1 MRLAFCGDNRI
12 LSESLA
18 AAMEKCGHQIVAITT
33 NAADG
38 LAALGAHRPD
48 AVLLDLRMPAG
59 AEGTGSDSAAGLRA
73 ATVMRQRCP
82 DTATL
87 VLCGL
92 VDRATWSEAIK
103 SGVVGLLSKDS
114 DVGEVAAALDVI
126 AAGGVVF
133 DPTVPS
139 RASRRPSSRH
149 ALPLGVLTPREM
161 EVLRRI
167 VDGQSTAQMADE
179 MEIAINTLRSYVK
192 NVLTKLGAHSRLQAA
207 AVATREDLLSDLP
220 AQPAHRQLVGELPQ
234 LA

>member
-12 LSESLA
+12 LCEALA
-18 AAMEKCGHQIVAITT
+18 AAMEACGHQVVAITT
-33 NAADG
+33 DAAGG
-38 LAALGAHRPD
+38 LAAVDAHRPD
-48 AVLLDLRMPAG
+48 AVLLDLRTPAG
-59 AEGTGSDSAAGLRA
+59 QEGDGADCAEAIRA
-73 ATVMRQRCP
+73 ARAMRQRRP

-92 VDRATWSEAIK
+92 VDRATWAEAIK
-103 SGVVGLLSKDS
+103 SGVAGLLSKDQ

-133 DPTVPS
+133 DPAVPS
-139 RASRRPSSRH
+139 RASRRPATPRR
-149 ALPLGVLTPREM
+149 AFPLDVLTPREE

-167 VDGQSTAQMADE
+167 VAGQSTGQMADE

-207 AVATREDLLSDLP
+207 AVATREDLLSELP
-220 AQPAHRQLVGELPQ
+220 A
-234 LA
+234 

>member
-1 MRLAFCGDNRI
+1 MRLALCGDNRI
-12 LSESLA
+12 LCESLA
-18 AAMEKCGHQIVAITT
+18 AAMETCGHQVVAITT

-38 LAALGAHRPD
+38 LAAVNAHRPD

-59 AEGTGSDSAAGLRA
+59 AEGTGTDSAEGLCA
-73 ATVMRQRCP
+73 ARVMRQHCP

-103 SGVVGLLSKDS
+103 SGVAGLLSKDQ
-114 DVGEVAAALDVI
+114 DVGEVVAALDVI
-126 AAGGVVF
+126 ASGGVVF

-139 RASRRPSSRH
+139 RASRRPSTRR
-149 ALPLGVLTPREM
+149 AFPLGVLTPREK

-167 VDGQSTAQMADE
+167 VKGQSTEQMADE
-179 MEIAINTLRSYVK
+179 MEIAVTTLRSHVK

-207 AVATREDLLSDLP
+207 AVATREDLLD
-220 AQPAHRQLVGELPQ
+220 ELS
-234 LA
+234 A

>member
-1 MRLAFCGDNRI
+1 MRIAFCGDNRI
-12 LSESLA
+12 LCESLA
-18 AAMEKCGHQIVAITT
+18 AAMETCGHQVVAIST

-38 LAALGAHRPD
+38 LAAVGAHRPD
-48 AVLLDLRMPAG
+48 AVLVDLRMPAE
-59 AEGTGSDSAAGLRA
+59 AEATGTDSMEGLRA
-73 ATVMRQRCP
+73 ARVMRQHSP

-92 VDRATWSEAIK
+92 VDRPTWSEAIK
-103 SGVVGLLSKDS
+103 SGVAGLLSKNS

-139 RASRRPSSRH
+139 RVSRRPSTRR
-149 ALPLGVLTPREM
+149 AFPLGVLTPREK

-167 VDGQSTAQMADE
+167 VDGQSTEQMADE
-179 MEIAINTLRSYVK
+179 MQIAVNTLRSYVK

-207 AVATREDLLSDLP
+207 AVATREDLLS
-220 AQPAHRQLVGELPQ
+220 ELS
-234 LA
+234 A

>member
-18 AAMEKCGHQIVAITT
+18 AAMETCGHEVVAITT

-38 LAALGAHRPD
+38 LAAVGANRPD
-48 AVLLDLRMPAG
+48 AVLLDLHMPAG
-59 AEGTGSDSAAGLRA
+59 PEGTGTASAEGLRA
-73 ATVMRQRCP
+73 ARAMRQHCP
-82 DTATL
+82 DAAML
-87 VLCGL
+87 VLCSA

-103 SGVVGLLSKDS
+103 SGVAGVLSKQQDI
-114 DVGEVAAALDVI
+114 GEVAAALDVI

-139 RASRRPSSRH
+139 RASRRPSTRG
-149 ALPLGVLTPREM
+149 AFPLGVLTPREK

-167 VDGQSTAQMADE
+167 VDGQSTEQMADE
-179 MEIAINTLRSYVK
+179 MEIAISTLRSYVK
-192 NVLTKLGAHSRLQAA
+192 NVLSKLGAHSRLQAA
-207 AVATREDLLSDLP
+207 AVATREDLLSELP
-220 AQPAHRQLVGELPQ
+220 AQRAYVRPAAELPQ